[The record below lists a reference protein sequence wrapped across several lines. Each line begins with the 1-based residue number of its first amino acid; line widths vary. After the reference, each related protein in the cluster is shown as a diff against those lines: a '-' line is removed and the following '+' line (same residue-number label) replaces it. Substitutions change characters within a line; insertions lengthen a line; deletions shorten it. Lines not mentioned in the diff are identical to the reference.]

1 MKETIGILLVDKAN
15 GMTSHDVVQMVRRKL
30 NLKKVGH
37 TGTLDPGAT
46 GLLILL
52 LGKATKKSQQFSG
65 LNKTY
70 DAKLT
75 LGIKT
80 STADNTGAVIE
91 RKVVPDFSLDV
102 LEETINGFKSQ
113 TEQIPPMVSAKK
125 INGQKLYVLARKG
138 IEIKRRPQKITI
150 FEIKISKVDLP
161 NIYFGVSCSK
171 GTYIRT
177 LCDDIGERLGCGAH
191 MSELRRTSCGQY
203 KIEDAIAVRGILE
216 LAREKVEER
225 IIPI

>member
-1 MKETIGILLVDKAN
+1 METIGILLVDKAN

-30 NLKKVGH
+30 NLKKVGYA
-37 TGTLDPGAT
+37 GTLDPGAT

-52 LGKATKKSQQFSG
+52 LGKATKKSLQFSG

-161 NIYFGVSCSK
+161 NIYFRVSCSK

-177 LCDDIGERLGCGAH
+177 LCDYIGERLG
-191 MSELRRTSCGQY
+191 
-203 KIEDAIAVRGILE
+203 
-216 LAREKVEER
+216 
-225 IIPI
+225 